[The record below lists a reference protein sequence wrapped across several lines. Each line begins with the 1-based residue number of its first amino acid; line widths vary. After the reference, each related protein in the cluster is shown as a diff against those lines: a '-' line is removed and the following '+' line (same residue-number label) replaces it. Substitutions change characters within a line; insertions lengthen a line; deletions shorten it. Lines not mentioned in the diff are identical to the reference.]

1 MSGAEKMVRVPLAEL
16 MTDPVNARKHN
27 ARNLEAIRASLRRF
41 GQQHPL
47 IVDRSGVV
55 VAGNGRLEAMR
66 AEGWEDCMVVYTE
79 LEGADRAAFAIAD
92 NRTAELADWEGE
104 VLETALRA
112 LAEEDA
118 ELAEA
123 AGFNDAELH
132 TIIGSALS
140 EDEIFKGLPEYEH
153 EAQEGIAH
161 IMVHIRTEKDLEAFS
176 ELMGQQF
183 TTKTISCWWPRKEE
197 IDAERG
203 EEWIEG

>member
-1 MSGAEKMVRVPLAEL
+1 M
-16 MTDPVNARKHN
+16 
-27 ARNLEAIRASLRRF
+27 
-41 GQQHPL
+41 
-47 IVDRSGVV
+47 
-55 VAGNGRLEAMR
+55 
-66 AEGWEDCMVVYTE
+66 
-79 LEGADRAAFAIAD
+79 
-92 NRTAELADWEGE
+92 
-104 VLETALRA
+104 LETALRA